1 MIKMKKEILRK
12 SFHLIF
18 GIFFLLII
26 YFLGTQISLQIIS
39 VIFLI
44 GLIFALMHRGGIK
57 IPLFEKIIF
66 AVEREHEKH
75 FPGKAALMF
84 FLAAIILLYF
94 FSGETNLVL
103 AGLSVQIF
111 ADTAAA
117 LVGKKFGKHKIL
129 SKDHYTKT
137 IEGTIACFLVAL
149 LVLLFFVPFEF
160 ALIVAIIATIIEF
173 APINDNLLI
182 PLVVAGALKL
192 LL

>member
-1 MIKMKKEILRK
+1 MKKEILRK

-18 GIFFLLII
+18 GIIFLLLI
-26 YFLGTQISLQIIS
+26 YFLGTTPSFWII
-39 VIFLI
+39 VVCFLI
-44 GLIFALMHRGGIK
+44 GLIIALLHRNGIK
-57 IPLFEKIIF
+57 IPLFEKIVF
-66 AVEREHEKH
+66 SVEREHEKH

-84 FLAAIILLYF
+84 FIAAIILLYF
-94 FSGETNLVL
+94 FVSEPNLVL

-117 LVGKKFGKHKIL
+117 LIGKKFGKHKIL
-129 SKDHYTKT
+129 SKEHYTKT
-137 IEGTIACFLVAL
+137 LEGTIACFVVAL
-149 LVLLFFVPFEF
+149 VVLLFFVPFEF